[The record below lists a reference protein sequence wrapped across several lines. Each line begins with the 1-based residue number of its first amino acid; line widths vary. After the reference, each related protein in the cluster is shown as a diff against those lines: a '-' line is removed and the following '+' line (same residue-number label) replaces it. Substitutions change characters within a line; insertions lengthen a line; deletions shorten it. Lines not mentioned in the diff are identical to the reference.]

1 MKFSLKISICF
12 ILVLIAQLGLGQR
25 SFTNESRAEYILD
38 IAKYVNWGNEESFST
53 FNVGVISP
61 DTLLFH
67 ELKKLAE
74 QRKKRRGKPIKIHY
88 FKDIPSVDTLQLLFV
103 NKKHGYD
110 ISKILSFVS
119 GKNILLISE
128 NYPFQ
133 KTMINFIVIN
143 GTKRFEVNRSKL
155 EKEGF
160 SVSRLFL
167 ASAVKT
173 EADWEELYE
182 KTEFLLE
189 KEKEVVRSQQEV
201 INKQKKEIHKQEEAI
216 QKQIER
222 IKHQQEKIEE
232 QKKQLGELS
241 FQIKEKQEVLSQK
254 LIQLEKQ
261 QLAIDKKELELA
273 KKQEEIN
280 QSNKILEQQEKA
292 ISGQKE
298 MINEQKSV
306 LNEQLKE
313 IHKQRLILYLFLALI
328 ILISILGYFMYRA
341 YKIKKEANI
350 QLREKN
356 EEISQQKE
364 EILTQRDEIENQRDN
379 LIIKNREIEQQKEE
393 ILTQRDEIE
402 SQVELVT
409 KQRDQIRRQNRE
421 ITGSIVYAERIQ
433 SAILTLPEYF
443 NKIIDQYF
451 IFFKPKDI
459 VSGDFYWASKRGKKI
474 VIAAVDCTGHGVP
487 GAFMSMLGATFLTE
501 IVDKNGITKPSE
513 ILNQLRIYIIE
524 ALKQKGTEGEVKE
537 GMDMALCTIDRET
550 DTLEYAGALNP
561 LYYFQDNELLEIKAD
576 RQPVSITMYMK
587 EFTNHKV
594 KIQRGDVFYL
604 FSDGFPDQFGG
615 PYGRKFMKKRFRD
628 LLRKIHKLPMSK
640 QRKELEKNFNAWK
653 NEGKKEQVDDVLV
666 IGMKY

>member
-38 IAKYVNWGNEESFST
+38 IAKYVNWGNEDSFST

-67 ELKKLAE
+67 ELEKLAN
-74 QRKKRRGKPIKIHY
+74 QREKRMGKPIKIHY
-88 FKDIPSVDTLQLLFV
+88 FKDIPSVDTLQVLFV

-110 ISKILSFVS
+110 INKILSFVA

-128 NYPFQ
+128 NFPFQ

-143 GTKRFEVNRSKL
+143 GIKRFEVNKSKL
-155 EKEGF
+155 EDEGF

-189 KEKEVVRSQQEV
+189 KEKEIVRYQQEI
-201 INKQKKEIHKQEEAI
+201 INKQKKEIQEQEKAI

-241 FQIKEKQEVLSQK
+241 QQIKEKQELLNQK

-280 QSNKILEQQEKA
+280 QSNKILEDQEEA

-298 MINEQKSV
+298 LISEQKSV

-313 IHKQRLILYLFLALI
+313 IHKQRLILYLFLAI
-328 ILISILGYFMYRA
+328 ITLVSILGYFMYRA
-341 YKIKKEANI
+341 YKIKKMANI

-356 EEISQQKE
+356 QEISQQKE
-364 EILTQRDEIENQRDN
+364 EILTQRDEIE
-379 LIIKNREIEQQKEE
+379 
-393 ILTQRDEIE
+393 
-402 SQVELVT
+402 SQVQLVT
-409 KQRDQIRRQNRE
+409 KQRDQITRQNKE

-459 VSGDFYWASKRGKKI
+459 VSGDFYWASKQGKKI

-487 GAFMSMLGATFLTE
+487 GAFMSMLGATFLTD

-513 ILNQLRIYIIE
+513 ILNQLRNYIID
-524 ALKQKGTEGEVKE
+524 ALKQKGREGEVKE

-550 DTLEYAGALNP
+550 NTLEYAGALNS
-561 LYYFQDNELLEIKAD
+561 LYYFQDDELLEIKAD

-587 EFTNHKV
+587 EFTNHKL
-594 KIQRGDVFYL
+594 KIQRGDVFYM

-628 LLRKIHKLPMSK
+628 LLIKIHKLPMSK
-640 QRKELEKNFNAWK
+640 QHKELDKTFNAWK
-653 NEGKKEQVDDVLV
+653 NEGNKEQVDDVLV